1 MATLTGQTILSTY
14 QSLLK
19 IGDNGSIT
27 STLTTITDGLG
38 NNTPISISTTAIS
51 TSTDILLNNIVA
63 GRGAGNIF
71 NNTAFGAGSL
81 SNNTSGNKNVAMG
94 YTAMAANTTGTYNTA
109 IGDSV
114 LANCQ
119 TGTYNTSIG
128 RQSLFNNGTGS
139 KNSTC
144 GYTIMFYN
152 TSGSNNQVLGYGSM
166 LLNTTGS
173 YNNAVGYYALYGNTI
188 GNYNTGAGA
197 YVLYSNTTGTDN
209 VAIGAQA
216 GYGPDPG
223 TYANTTG
230 NNNIFIGNYCGG
242 VSATDSNRS
251 FIGTPTT
258 TSTWLAGNLLLG
270 TKTDAGYIIN
280 AVGTGK
286 FTTGL
291 FVSPNATMDT
301 SAISQI
307 DSTTKGFIIPRMTD
321 AQILAIATPANGL
334 MVYSTSQNVLCF
346 YDSTGWHK
354 FTHTNL

>member
-1 MATLTGQTILSTY
+1 
-14 QSLLK
+14 
-19 IGDNGSIT
+19 
-27 STLTTITDGLG
+27 
-38 NNTPISISTTAIS
+38 
-51 TSTDILLNNIVA
+51 
-63 GRGAGNIF
+63 
-71 NNTAFGAGSL
+71 
-81 SNNTSGNKNVAMG
+81 MG

-152 TSGSNNQVLGYGSM
+152 TSGSSNQVLGYAGM

-270 TKTDAGYIIN
+270 TTTDAGYIIN
-280 AVGTGK
+280 AVGTAK

-291 FVSPNATMDT
+291 FVSPNSTMDT

-307 DSTTKGFIIPRMTD
+307 DSTTKGFIMPRMTTT
-321 AQILAIATPANGL
+321 QIFAIATPANGL
-334 MVYSTSQNVLCF
+334 MVYSTTQGAPCF
-346 YDSTGWHK
+346 YDGSGWRK
-354 FTHTNL
+354 ISHTNL